1 MNQKIIFAPGFNEAE
16 ILKSLALHGIN
27 TFGMRIMNAAELA
40 SFALVRSGIHV
51 PEKMLSPQEELV
63 IIADAARSEKYFE
76 KSSYAD
82 ISDLRAAVRSLRSL
96 VTEDDEIKTVE
107 TKLSQGFFKEKNEAL
122 ISLFRKYITE
132 LKDQNLADGISL
144 VRCAIEN
151 KCTLEQEIVC
161 FAEFPLT
168 PLEEKLA
175 ETVSGGNCRKMSI
188 SVLYLEDRTMPEKVT
203 VRNCYGAT
211 NEVETIIDDIYRGK
225 SLDQCTV
232 AVTDTSAYSQ
242 LFFDY
247 AVRHDIPVTFGCG
260 IPVSNSNPAALL
272 KLYNN
277 WTTKEFFGAEALAK
291 MLSDSSFDRSAF
303 KDEFP
308 VTENYRWD
316 DLVETLGTLRMTND
330 RIQNDE
336 RVKAFIQAVNE
347 EEKELGPRYE
357 KTVNRKSVLI
367 PLIKVAARELALAP
381 EEFLRKYSRIRK
393 GNATYTESLVMT
405 LDRSALSSLCEQIRT
420 VRSASQNVSDVINDL
435 LGMNVCCQSSAGG
448 TVHITDIKGA
458 FQNLRKN
465 LYIAGMA
472 ASKYP
477 GSPTENYL
485 ILDSDYELFGEA
497 ASRMTS
503 DEKIKRKTETF
514 NDLIL
519 FAGGLD
525 CNVTVSYPG
534 MNVSELKKDNAS
546 SVIYDLLRKIHGSS
560 ISWDDMNTKI
570 EKTGYFDPAVSSV
583 REIGKAYNE
592 GKHISS
598 DKYKDRVSEIA
609 ETNNLLEREY
619 SPSALLAFF
628 ECRKKFMLAHVLG
641 IEEPEEYKNFEAVS
655 AKDRGT
661 IAHQLMERLADEPD
675 MPLAKFT
682 GLEEE

>member
-27 TFGMRIMNAAELA
+27 TIGMRVMNAAELA
-40 SFALVRSGIHV
+40 SFALVRSGVHV

-76 KSSYAD
+76 KASYAD

-107 TKLSQGFFKEKNEAL
+107 EKLSQGLFKEKNEAL
-122 ISLFRKYITE
+122 ISLFSKYISA
-132 LKDQNLADGISL
+132 LKDKNLADGISL

-151 KCTLEQEIVC
+151 NCTLDQEIVC
-161 FAEFPLT
+161 LAEFPLT

-175 ETVSGGNCRKMSI
+175 ETVSGGNCRKRSI

-203 VRNCYGAT
+203 VRNCYGAA

-277 WTTKEFFGAEALAK
+277 WTTKGFFGAEALAK
-291 MLSDSSFDRSAF
+291 MLSDSSFDRSAL

-330 RIQNDE
+330 RLQNDE
-336 RVKAFIQAVNE
+336 RVKSYIQAVNE

-357 KTVNRKSVLI
+357 KTLNRKSVLI

-393 GNATYTESLVMT
+393 GNSTYTESLVMT

-420 VRSASQNVSDVINDL
+420 VRSAGQSVSDVINDL
-435 LGMNVCCQSSAGG
+435 LGMNVCAQSSTGG
-448 TVHITDIKGA
+448 AVHITDIKGA

-472 ASKYP
+472 ASK
-477 GSPTENYL
+477 
-485 ILDSDYELFGEA
+485 
-497 ASRMTS
+497 
-503 DEKIKRKTETF
+503 
-514 NDLIL
+514 
-519 FAGGLD
+519 
-525 CNVTVSYPG
+525 
-534 MNVSELKKDNAS
+534 
-546 SVIYDLLRKIHGSS
+546 RKINTSLIS
-560 ISWDDMNTKI
+560 ILYKQNTK
-570 EKTGYFDPAVSSV
+570 
-583 REIGKAYNE
+583 
-592 GKHISS
+592 
-598 DKYKDRVSEIA
+598 
-609 ETNNLLEREY
+609 
-619 SPSALLAFF
+619 
-628 ECRKKFMLAHVLG
+628 
-641 IEEPEEYKNFEAVS
+641 
-655 AKDRGT
+655 
-661 IAHQLMERLADEPD
+661 
-675 MPLAKFT
+675 
-682 GLEEE
+682 